1 MNPTSKFL
9 HFHKKITIN
18 VVQAIHFDEF
28 VLNQEEN
35 ETDDDYKKR
44 RIIVWNRLQMKAN
57 SKGFI
62 QVKDEERNFEGN
74 VEEDM
79 NEDIDDVIV
88 EAED

>member
-35 ETDDDYKKR
+35 ETDDDYEKR
-44 RIIVWNRLQMKAN
+44 RITVWNRLQMKAN

-62 QVKDEERNFEGN
+62 RVKDEERNFEDN
-74 VEEDM
+74 TEEDM
-79 NEDIDDVIV
+79 SDDINDVIY
-88 EAED
+88 EDQD